1 MNARLHIRNVF
12 MVLAG
17 VAGLLMKRWLSDSLK
32 SWVSDSMSE
41 LAYSY
46 LGNLAVSFA
55 VYFLASMGVASIAEM
70 GYKALALERGEVA
83 RRGPDIPS
91 ISSVLA
97 SPASIVARAILNRVT
112 IAIIAL
118 FVVEGFEFTNGFGIM
133 TNVYDPFDYLANALG
148 VALAYFVD
156 VVSAR
161 VISVDRISP

>member
-1 MNARLHIRNVF
+1 MGELAEPKRTGLHQMNARLHIRNVV

-17 VAGLLMKRWLSDSLK
+17 VSGLLMKSWYRDSI
-32 SWVSDSMSE
+32 SE

-55 VYFLASMGVASIAEM
+55 VYFLASIAV
-70 GYKALALERGEVA
+70 RP
-83 RRGPDIPS
+83 R
-91 ISSVLA
+91 
-97 SPASIVARAILNRVT
+97 LNRA
-112 IAIIAL
+112 AIGVIAL
-118 FVVEGFEFTNGFGIM
+118 VVVESFELTNGFGIM

-161 VISVDRISP
+161 VIPADRSST